1 MTTTS
6 GEPVEQNGMPST
18 ASHDLAVVGLGAS
31 AGGIAALQRFFE
43 QVPQRTGMAF
53 VVVLHLSPTHESTL
67 DQILRK
73 WTSMPVRQVTG
84 PTPVLADNVYLIPPS
99 SGLAMTDGYLR
110 LVDLP
115 RSDGHPASV
124 DLLFRTMAEA
134 HGERAISVVLSGS
147 GSDGSLGIARVKE
160 LGGVTIAQS
169 PADAEFDGMPRNAI
183 STGLVDIVLAA
194 AEIPQKLIEIWG
206 NARQIR
212 LPEPPHGLA
221 VLSTADRE
229 TAAATDALEAIMGW
243 LRERTGHDFLHYKR
257 ATVLRRIERRMQV
270 NAVPTIPAYLALLH
284 RDAEETPAL
293 LQDMLISVTNFFRD
307 RDAFEG
313 LERLLERLHAERPTD
328 LPVRAWVA
336 GCATGEEAYSV
347 TMLLCD
353 EFAREPDV
361 SDIQVFASDIDQR
374 AIEVARHGV
383 YSEAVAADVPP
394 HQLRRHLVKEQSG
407 YRIVRNVRD
416 KVTFS
421 THNLLRDPPFTR
433 LDLVCCRNVLI
444 YLDRTAQTQ
453 VLKTFHYALR
463 PGGLLMLGSAETTDA
478 ADGLFEVL
486 DKRLRLFR
494 ALPNPAERRDDV
506 PQVATAVIASTPSF
520 PVSAR
525 IDVTPVEDLHRRLHE
540 RLAAPSIL
548 VDAGF
553 NVLNVDHRA
562 ASYLR
567 HVGGAPTNKLLTLIR
582 PELRPALRATLKR
595 ALESKVVVEA
605 PLVRLD
611 RRMGGRFV
619 RMVARPVL
627 STGGAEAVAHLL
639 ISFDELEATLA
650 ASDDGDNPR
659 DAVIGALELELEQAH
674 ADLARGSVLSAH
686 ATEDL
691 RASNE
696 ELQAVNEELRSTT
709 EELET
714 STEELQ
720 STNEELM
727 TVNQE
732 LRAGI
737 DETAKLND
745 DLRNLMASTD
755 IAILFLDRD
764 LAIKRFTPTTASI
777 FSLIPGDVGRP
788 LRDITHRLEY
798 ESLWQDLDSVM
809 RTLQQIEREVRTSD
823 GRWFLARLLPYRAGE
838 DRIDGV
844 VMSLVDMTSHHEVQ
858 ERLRASERYVRLV
871 GQSAQDY
878 AMLAMDLDG
887 MITWWAQGA
896 RRLFGYEADE
906 ILGRNIEILFTVED
920 RAAGIPTAEMQAAR
934 IHGRADDDRWM
945 MRKDGSTF
953 FCGGVMTKLEDGEL
967 IGFAKIARDLTQSRL
982 TDADRLARL
991 EVERDARL
999 RLEEASGL
1007 KDEFIAVMAH
1017 ELKNPLH
1024 LIRIHTDLMLHSPE
1038 TRELPT
1044 VRRYVGAI
1052 HRAVGSQVRI
1062 IEDLL
1067 DWSRL
1072 RMGKLTLRC
1081 EPIDLRTIVERLA
1094 VACRTDAQAKGVE
1107 LEIDAVQELMIEG
1120 DPVRV
1125 EQIISNVVNNAIKF
1139 TPVGGRVRI
1148 DAQARD
1154 GRAIL
1159 RVEDTG
1165 AGIEPTFLPNVFD
1178 MFRQGQP
1185 NDLRGRGGLGIGL
1198 ALVKRLADL
1207 HGAEVELQSQGL
1219 GRGCVFTASFPL
1231 IEQAAPD
1238 EPAPVVA
1245 GRLDGLHVLL
1255 ISADLDARLA
1265 LDELLPLAGATVLI
1279 AESPTSAAALASTS
1293 PVDVLLIDLA
1303 ATHVERNPDSVI
1315 ERIRAQPRL
1324 AALPIVAISG
1334 RDSEQDKESAR
1345 VAGIEEFVA
1354 KPVNIEA
1361 LVNALR
1367 QSAAPHPA
1375 LGNPP

>member
-1 MTTTS
+1 
-6 GEPVEQNGMPST
+6 MPS
-18 ASHDLAVVGLGAS
+18 ALSHDLAVVGLGAS

-43 QVPQRTGMAF
+43 QVPGRTGMAF

-73 WTSMPVRQVTG
+73 CTSMPVHQVKG

-99 SGLAMTDGYLR
+99 SGLAMVDGYLR
-110 LVDLP
+110 LVELP
-115 RSDGHPASV
+115 RADGHPASI
-124 DLLFRTMAEA
+124 DLLFRTMATA
-134 HGERAISVVLSGS
+134 HGERAICVVLSGS

-169 PADAEFDGMPRNAI
+169 PADAEFDSMPRNAI
-183 STGLVDIVLAA
+183 ATGQVDIVLAA
-194 AEIPQKLIEIWG
+194 AEIPQRLIEIWG
-206 NARQIR
+206 NARRIR
-212 LPEPPHGLA
+212 LPEPPRGLA

-229 TAAATDALEAIMGW
+229 TAAATDALEAIMAW
-243 LRERTGHDFLHYKR
+243 LHERTGHDFLHYKR

-270 NAVPTIPAYLALLH
+270 NAVPTIPDYLALLH
-284 RDAEETPAL
+284 RDADETPAL

-313 LERLLERLHAERPTD
+313 LERQLERLHAARPAD

-347 TMLLCD
+347 AMLLCD
-353 EFAREPDV
+353 EFAREPAV
-361 SDIQVFASDIDQR
+361 HDIQVFASDIDQR
-374 AIEVARHGV
+374 AIEFARHGV
-383 YSEAVAADVPP
+383 YPEAVAADVPP
-394 HQLRRHLVKEQSG
+394 HQLRRHLVRDESG

-444 YLDRTAQTQ
+444 YLDRTAQMK
-453 VLKTFHYALR
+453 VLRTFHYALR

-478 ADGLFEVL
+478 ADGLFEVI

-494 ALPNPAERRDDV
+494 AVAHQADRRDEV
-506 PQVATAVIASTPSF
+506 PQVATAAIASRPAFPS
-520 PVSAR
+520 SAR
-525 IDVTPVEDLHRRLHE
+525 IDVTPVEDLHHRLHE

-553 NVLNVDHRA
+553 NVLNVHHRA
-562 ASYLR
+562 AAYLR
-567 HVGGAPTNKLLTLIR
+567 HVGGAPTNQLLTLIR

-595 ALESKVVVEA
+595 ALQGKAVVEA

-611 RRMGGRFV
+611 RRLGHRFV

-627 STGGAEAVAHLL
+627 GTGGTEAVAHLL

-650 ASDDGDNPR
+650 SDDGDNSR
-659 DAVIGALELELEQAH
+659 DAIVAALEQELERVRAE
-674 ADLARGSVLSAH
+674 LANGSVQSAH

-720 STNEELM
+720 STNEELL

-764 LAIKRFTPTTASI
+764 LSIKRFTPMATSI
-777 FSLIPGDVGRP
+777 FSLIAGDVGRS
-788 LRDITHRLEY
+788 LRDITHRLQY

-809 RTLQQIEREVRTSD
+809 HTLQHIEREVRTND

-844 VMSLVDMTSHHEVQ
+844 VMSLVDVTTHHEVQ

-887 MITWWAQGA
+887 VITWWAQGA
-896 RRLFGYEADE
+896 HRLFGYEADE
-906 ILGRNIEILFTVED
+906 ILGRNVEVLFTPED
-920 RAAGIPTAEMQAAR
+920 RAAGVPKAEMQTAR

-945 MRKDGSTF
+945 MRKDGSAF
-953 FCGGVMTKLEDGEL
+953 FCGGVLTKLEDGEL

-982 TDADRLARL
+982 TEAERLARL

-1024 LIRIHTDLMLHSPE
+1024 LIRIHTDLMLYSPE
-1038 TRELPT
+1038 TRNLPT
-1044 VRRYVGAI
+1044 VHRYVSAI

-1107 LEIDAVQELMIEG
+1107 LGIEAAQELMIEG

-1125 EQIISNVVNNAIKF
+1125 EQIIWNVVNNAIKF
-1139 TPVGGRVRI
+1139 TPAGGRVRI
-1148 DAQARD
+1148 DARARD
-1154 GRAIL
+1154 GRAVL
-1159 RVEDTG
+1159 RVEDSG
-1165 AGIEPTFLPNVFD
+1165 AGIEPAFLPNVFD
-1178 MFRQGQP
+1178 MFRQGQSD
-1185 NDLRGRGGLGIGL
+1185 DLRGKGGLGIGL

-1207 HGAEVELQSQGL
+1207 HGAEVDLHSEGP
-1219 GRGCVFTASFPL
+1219 GHGCVFTASFPL
-1231 IEQAAPD
+1231 IEHAAPG
-1238 EPAPVVA
+1238 ETAPVVA
-1245 GRLDGLHVLL
+1245 GRLDGLRVLV
-1255 ISADLDARLA
+1255 IGADREARAA
-1265 LDELLPLAGATVLI
+1265 LESLLPLAGAVVTS
-1279 AESPTSAAALASTS
+1279 AESPTHAAALANASS
-1293 PVDVLLIDLA
+1293 VDILLVDLA
-1303 ATHVERNPDSVI
+1303 ASDAERNPGSIV
-1315 ERIRAQPRL
+1315 ERIRAQPGL
-1324 AALPIVAISG
+1324 ATLPIVAISG
-1334 RDSEQDKESAR
+1334 RNIERDAEM
-1345 VAGIEEFVA
+1345 VGIGGVEALVA
-1354 KPVNIEA
+1354 KPADLEA

-1367 QSAAPHPA
+1367 RFAAADRALGSAPAPHATRRSQLP
-1375 LGNPP
+1375 